1 MECRKMALVNYL
13 WGRNREA
20 DAENGTVEQQEK
32 EEEEWIEREGLTY
45 IHVFVKQI
53 AGDKLL

>member
-1 MECRKMALVNYL
+1 MALVNYL

-32 EEEEWIEREGLTY
+32 EEEE
-45 IHVFVKQI
+45 
-53 AGDKLL
+53 